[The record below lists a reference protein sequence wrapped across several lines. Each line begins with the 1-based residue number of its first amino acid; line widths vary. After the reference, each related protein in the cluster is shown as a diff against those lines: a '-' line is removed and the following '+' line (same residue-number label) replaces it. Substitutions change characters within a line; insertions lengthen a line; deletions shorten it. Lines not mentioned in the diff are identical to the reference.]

1 MSMRIGTTVLYV
13 LSASDVAL
21 INAQRTTSE
30 SIQNRAGRNPPEWPA
45 GAAARL
51 GDPVAE
57 GDLVPLLI
65 TRETPDS
72 TMISGHAFL
81 NGTDTFW
88 VAAAEVVS
96 GEPPHPGQATELS
109 DQLGFAARAYE
120 EPAADRRRSVTR

>member
-1 MSMRIGTTVLYV
+1 MRIGTTVLYV

-21 INAQRTTSE
+21 IAAQRTTSD
-30 SIQNRAGRNPPEWPA
+30 SIKNRASRNPPEWPA

-57 GDLVPLLI
+57 GDMVPLII
-65 TRETPDS
+65 TRETPEGA
-72 TMISGHAFL
+72 MISGHAFL

-88 VAAAEVVS
+88 VAAAELVS
-96 GEPPHPGQATELS
+96 GDPPTPGQATELS

-120 EPAADRRRSVTR
+120 EPASDRRRAVTR